1 MMRLTTSGDNQMP
14 RQPPDALLLMGTH
27 CPWCPSVLASLQELH
42 ADGIIASLE
51 TVVIEEHPEV
61 AAELGVRTVPW
72 VRIGPFELEGM
83 RSTAELRE
91 WAEKAFSEQGL
102 GDWLDELLSSG
113 QIKKVEQRIK
123 QAPDTLAALITL
135 FARSETGIN
144 TRIGISA
151 IIEDLEDSELLQSQS
166 DRLLELLGHKDANIR
181 ADACHFLSLTGLPT
195 AQAAIKPLL
204 EDADADVRSM
214 AHDSLERLQGARLH

>member
-1 MMRLTTSGDNQMP
+1 MP

-27 CPWCPSVLASLQELH
+27 CPWCPKVLASLEQLL
-42 ADGIIASLE
+42 ADGTIASLE
-51 TVVIEEHPEV
+51 TVILEEQPEI

-91 WAEKAFSEQGL
+91 WANKAGTQQGTL
-102 GDWLDELLSSG
+102 DSLDELLSSG
-113 QIKKVEQRIK
+113 QIKKVEQHLEQDPALLADLIK
-123 QAPDTLAALITL
+123 L
-135 FARSETGIN
+135 FARSGTGIN

-151 IIEDLEDSELLQSQS
+151 IIEDLKDSELLQSEYE
-166 DRLLELLGHKDANIR
+166 RLTELLEHKDANIR
-181 ADACHFLSLTGLPT
+181 ADGCHFLSMTGLP
-195 AQAAIKPLL
+195 AAKAAIKPLL

-214 AHDSLERLQGARLH
+214 AQDSLEHLQGSRLH